1 MRYVQLLVLLIG
13 VLTLSS
19 CSTTAPKKENK
30 DLLEFAKSN
39 CFFWYFK
46 SQNIDT
52 SDIKKITSGIV
63 EMSTY
68 SADKFQQVAFL
79 VKGYSPEVSSKNNIN
94 IELHKCFILD
104 SDKEFINKLHAI
116 CEL

>member
-1 MRYVQLLVLLIG
+1 MRYIQLFVILIS
-13 VLTLSS
+13 VISLSS
-19 CSTTAPKKENK
+19 CSTTKSAPENN

-52 SDIKKITSGIV
+52 RDIKKITSGIV

-68 SADKFQQVAFL
+68 SANKFQQVAFL
-79 VKGYSPEVSSKNNIN
+79 VKDYSPKISSKNNIN
-94 IELHKCFILD
+94 NNLQKCFILD
-104 SDKEFINKLHAI
+104 SDKEFLAKLDVI
-116 CEL
+116 SEL

>member
-1 MRYVQLLVLLIG
+1 MRHVQSLVLLIS
-13 VLTLSS
+13 VLSISS
-19 CSTTAPKKENK
+19 CSTINNTSEGQ

-52 SDIKKITSGIV
+52 SDIRKITSGIV

-68 SADKFQQVAFL
+68 SSDKFQQVAFL
-79 VKGYSPEVSSKNNIN
+79 VKGYSPDISTKNNIN
-94 IELHKCFILD
+94 NDLLKCFTLD
-104 SDKEFINKLHAI
+104 SDKEFISKLHAI
-116 CEL
+116 RAL